1 MKTGKWIVGGSL
13 IVVSAVVLL
22 HESKWHHRFVDV
34 TARKPSGWLGR
45 LLYRDPKSHYK
56 SFQHAL
62 DKLCLTPDDVLLDVC
77 CGGGTLLRQALQT
90 VRQAAGLDYSPDM
103 VALTRENN
111 PQAVAQGRLEVRQG
125 DAGALPWSDATF
137 DAVTNANALVFIQE
151 PVKALREAYRV
162 LRSPEPAEGKPGGR
176 FVVVTTARRR
186 FAALFYAPWHFAL
199 ALYTPDELASMLR
212 EAGFT
217 AVEAYPL
224 DAEDLIGYGIKAQR
238 EVKA

>member
-1 MKTGKWIVGGSL
+1 MKIEKWIVGGAL
-13 IVVSAVVLL
+13 IVAGAAVLL
-22 HESKWHHRFVDV
+22 HESKWRHRFVDA
-34 TARKPSGWLGR
+34 TARKPEGWLGR

-62 DKLCLTPDDVLLDVC
+62 DKLCLTSDDVLLDVC
-77 CGGGTLLRQALQT
+77 CGGGTLLNQALQT

-111 PQAVAQGRLEVRQG
+111 PQAVAKGRLEVRQG
-125 DAGALPWSDATF
+125 DAGALPWNEATF
-137 DAVTNANALVFIQE
+137 DAMTNANALVFIQE

-162 LRSPEPAEGKPGGR
+162 LKPGGR
-176 FVVVTTARRR
+176 FVVVTTAKRR

-199 ALYTPDELASMLR
+199 ALYSPDELAGMLR

-217 AVEAYPL
+217 AVEAYAL
-224 DAEDLIGYGIKAQR
+224 DAEDLIGYGTKAQR
-238 EVKA
+238 EGEAYSPDGG